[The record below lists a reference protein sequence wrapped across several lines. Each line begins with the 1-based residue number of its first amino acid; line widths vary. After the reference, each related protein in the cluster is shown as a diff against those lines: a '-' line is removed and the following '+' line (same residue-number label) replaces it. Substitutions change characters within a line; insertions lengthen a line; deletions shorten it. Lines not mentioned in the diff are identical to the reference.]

1 MKNKPIPTLFLILLL
16 LVVYADALHSQDT
29 IPLKNPSF
37 EGVPQ
42 RGMHGKPFIKMWNDC
57 GLSQFPSDS
66 PPDIHPVID
75 NAWGV
80 SMLAQDGETY
90 LGLVVRANASWE
102 SVSQRLFIPLRAGVC
117 YSLTAMLAL
126 SDIYESATAM
136 SQKLGTFE
144 LENFANPVMLV
155 IWGGRTDCDKLEILA
170 ESSDV
175 ANHEWKPYTLILSP
189 HSNYTHITIE
199 AYYSKTKEELYNGHI
214 MVDNLSPIVEV
225 ECK

>member
-1 MKNKPIPTLFLILLL
+1 MVHPPHTKNKKISFDTNHQKRRDAIDRVSSFLMRKSYIRERLMKNKPIPTLFLILLL

-126 SDIYESATAM
+126 SDIYESATAI
-136 SQKLGTFE
+136 SLKLGTFE

-155 IWGGRTDCDKLEILA
+155 I
-170 ESSDV
+170 
-175 ANHEWKPYTLILSP
+175 
-189 HSNYTHITIE
+189 
-199 AYYSKTKEELYNGHI
+199 
-214 MVDNLSPIVEV
+214 
-225 ECK
+225 